1 MASPRIIRNEISAHF
16 VFVVLA
22 CAALL
27 SAPGLTLSPALA
39 EPETPLPAD
48 DPFSVL
54 GFEKKP
60 GEENSAVPAGQIV
73 PSADPSGK
81 EQPAADSAKAPE
93 QNQLKGDTAVE
104 ADPSGAEPPAAAP
117 APSPAA
123 TAAKNG
129 KKPEGDLSIF
139 GIDEAQIGIESQTPQ
154 QQRHRRLIEA
164 ILERIESPNE
174 QARYEAAVALKETV
188 LPGDV
193 PLLVQSLKSGGGID
207 KQVFVAEILGEMHD
221 ISATGA
227 LRNEVEHGEVP
238 SQIASTRALGRL
250 GNDYPVPLLSGLI
263 TQAGN
268 EELSLSAIAAL
279 GRIGSTAAIYA
290 LNNTGG
296 LGAIDTR
303 GRALKWALS
312 RAKIK
317 NVDDTTNQD
326 IPQGRKLERFFR
338 GTKYMYYQ
346 PDYRR
351 KPNEK
356 TWLLVCV
363 HSGNLDVDA
372 MFETCVETG
381 RKLQV
386 AVLAPYFDYS
396 NFPDY
401 GDLNIRGDRAD
412 KRLLEIIEHLGTKTD
427 VNTRQFYFY
436 GTGEGAEFIQRFAY
450 AYPERIARAV
460 VLYSDQS
467 RLVELN
473 MQVYFPQGLKT
484 NPFAPDLKFNF
495 DTILPVDMVFL
506 KGGLDTTRGTP
517 IDRYME
523 KIKSLSN
530 QYGIKNRDRQVLA
543 NDWAQISGLLFSDS
557 Q

>member
-1 MASPRIIRNEISAHF
+1 MAFSRILRTDISAHF
-16 VFVVLA
+16 VLA
-22 CAALL
+22 VAAFTCLL
-27 SAPGLTLSPALA
+27 SAASPAVSPALA
-39 EPETPLPAD
+39 EPETPPAAD

-60 GEENSAVPAGQIV
+60 GEENLIDPVAAPSPAGL
-73 PSADPSGK
+73 
-81 EQPAADSAKAPE
+81 EQPAGGPAAPAKNPD
-93 QNQLKGDTAVE
+93 QIQLKGDTAVE
-104 ADPSGAEPPAAAP
+104 ADPAGAEQPDAEPKPSPTANSP
-117 APSPAA
+117 APDK
-123 TAAKNG
+123 T
-129 KKPEGDLSIF
+129 PEGDLSIF

-164 ILERIESPNE
+164 ILERLESTSE
-174 QARYEAAVALKETV
+174 QSRFEAAVALKETV
-188 LPGDV
+188 LPADV

-207 KQVFVAEILGEMHD
+207 KQVFIAEILGEMHD
-221 ISATGA
+221 VSATGA
-227 LRNEVEHGEVP
+227 LRNEVEHGEKP

-263 TQAGN
+263 TQGGN

-279 GRIGSTAAIYA
+279 GRIGSTAAVYA

-296 LGAIDTR
+296 LAAMDAR
-303 GRALKWALS
+303 GRALKWALA

-317 NVDDTTNQD
+317 NVDDTTTQD
-326 IPQGRKLERFFR
+326 IPQGRKIERVLR

-372 MFETCVETG
+372 MFETCVDTG

-396 NFPDY
+396 NFPEY

-412 KRLLEIIEHLGTKTD
+412 RRLLEIIEHLGTKTD
-427 VNTRQFYFY
+427 INTRQFYLY
-436 GTGEGAEFIQRFAY
+436 GNGEGAEFVQRFAY
-450 AYPERIARAV
+450 AYPERVARAV
-460 VLYSDQS
+460 VLYTDQS
-467 RLVELN
+467 RLIELN
-473 MQVYFPQGLKT
+473 MQVFFPQGLKT

-495 DTILPVDMVFL
+495 DTLLPVDMIFL
-506 KGGLDTTRGTP
+506 KGALDTTRGTP
-517 IDRYME
+517 IDRYLE

-530 QYGIKNRDRQVLA
+530 QYGVKNRVRQVLA
-543 NDWAQISGLLFSDS
+543 NDWAQISNLMFSDS
-557 Q
+557 N